1 MKLIVGLGNPGI
13 RYEQTKHNI
22 GFRVIDALYEN
33 SRRFPS
39 VPVSRQQAGAIKRK
53 LFGTDSRQPITD
65 SHLTYTSICR
75 SLVMQTT
82 WHDVA
87 IILAKPMTYMNNSG
101 TAVAALIRKFEIP
114 LSELCVVYDDVH
126 LDIGVLR
133 MRQKGSDGGQKGMKS
148 IIHHLGTTAFPRLRI
163 GIGEPIGDITDY
175 VLTGFTQDE
184 EIEITHTID
193 RAVDAI
199 ETFVKD
205 DILTAMNQFN
215 RR

>member
-22 GFRVIDALYEN
+22 GFRVIDALYAEC
-33 SRRFPS
+33 SRS
-39 VPVSRQQAGAIKRK
+39 K
-53 LFGTDSRQPITD
+53 
-65 SHLTYTSICR
+65 SHTSICR
-75 SLVMQTT
+75 SLVMQAT

-175 VLTGFTQDE
+175 VLTGFTEDE

-199 ETFVKD
+199 GTFVKD

>member
-13 RYEQTKHNI
+13 RYEQTKHNV
-22 GFRVIDALYEN
+22 GFRVIDALYEECN
-33 SRRFPS
+33 RSTS
-39 VPVSRQQAGAIKRK
+39 VSKGFQAR
-53 LFGTDSRQPITD
+53 PP
-65 SHLTYTSICR
+65 HTSICK

-82 WHDVA
+82 WHDLP

-101 TAVAALIRKFEIP
+101 TAVAALIRQFEISP
-114 LSELCVVYDDVH
+114 SELCVVYDDIH
-126 LDIGVLR
+126 LDLGVLR

-163 GIGEPIGDITDY
+163 GIGEPIGDLTDY
-175 VLTGFTQDE
+175 VLTSFTEDE
-184 EIEITHTID
+184 EIEIAHTID

-199 ETFVKD
+199 ETFVTD

>member
-1 MKLIVGLGNPGI
+1 M
-13 RYEQTKHNI
+13 
-22 GFRVIDALYEN
+22 
-33 SRRFPS
+33 
-39 VPVSRQQAGAIKRK
+39 
-53 LFGTDSRQPITD
+53 
-65 SHLTYTSICR
+65 
-75 SLVMQTT
+75 T
-82 WHDVA
+82 WHDVP

-114 LSELCVVYDDVH
+114 LSELCVVYDDIH

-133 MRQKGSDGGQKGMKS
+133 IRQKGSDGGQKGMKS

-163 GIGEPIGDITDY
+163 GIGEPIGNLTDY
-175 VLTGFTQDE
+175 VLTGFTEDE
-184 EIEITHTID
+184 EIETAHIID

-199 ETFVKD
+199 KTFVKN

>member
-1 MKLIVGLGNPGI
+1 MNKKVKLIVGLGNPGI
-13 RYEQTKHNI
+13 RYEQTKHNV
-22 GFRVIDALYEN
+22 GFRVIDALYEEC
-33 SRRFPS
+33 RKGV
-39 VPVSRQQAGAIKRK
+39 VPA
-53 LFGTDSRQPITD
+53 P
-65 SHLTYTSICR
+65 HTSICK
-75 SLVMQTT
+75 SLVMQTR
-82 WHDVA
+82 WHDLP

-101 TAVAALIRKFEIP
+101 IAVAALIRQFEISH
-114 LSELCVVYDDVH
+114 SELCVVYDDIH
-126 LDIGVLR
+126 LDVGVLR

-163 GIGEPIGDITDY
+163 GIGEPIGDLTDY
-175 VLTGFTQDE
+175 VLTSFTEDE
-184 EIEITHTID
+184 GIEIAHTID